1 MADYI
6 EREALKAVFEEDGHL
21 SAYVEEMID
30 SIPAADVRPVV
41 MGRWIDT
48 DNYYQRW
55 KCSVCDSH
63 TRDARPPF
71 CSNCG
76 ADMRPE
82 PPKEET

>member
-71 CSNCG
+71 CPNCG